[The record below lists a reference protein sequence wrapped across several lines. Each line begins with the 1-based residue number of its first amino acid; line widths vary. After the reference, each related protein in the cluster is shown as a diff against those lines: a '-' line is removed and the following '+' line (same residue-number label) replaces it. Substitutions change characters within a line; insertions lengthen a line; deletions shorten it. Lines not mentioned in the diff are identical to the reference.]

1 MKKLISILIAL
12 VLMASMLTA
21 LISCGGNEDDT
32 DDSGYTAPYDS
43 YSVTVSYVHF
53 NTVSSIYS
61 YGKTSKADFD
71 SYVDIADEL
80 LEKYHQ
86 LFDIYYEYSGVNNLK
101 TINRNAG
108 KSAVEVAPELID
120 FLLYCKE
127 LYTKTNGKTN
137 VMLGSVLK
145 IWHDCRESAESDFG
159 YLNPEYLPGEA
170 ELEAANEHTSIDALV
185 IDREAGTVYISDPK
199 ASLDVGAIG
208 KGYATQKLY
217 EKLISLGADSM
228 VLNIGGNIRTIGVKP
243 NGEEWVTGVTN
254 PDRDSDE
261 TIACRVKI
269 GDTSIVTSG
278 DYERYFYAG
287 ETKYHHI
294 IDPDTL
300 MPAAYFPSVTI
311 FTSDSGL
318 ADALSTALF
327 CMSYEDGIALIKTF
341 EGVEALWITYDGEIL
356 HTDGVQLAS

>member
-1 MKKLISILIAL
+1 MKRIISILLAL
-12 VLMASMLTA
+12 MLMASVLTA
-21 LISCGGNEDDT
+21 FVSCGGNEDDT
-32 DDSGYTAPYDS
+32 DSSDYTAPYDS
-43 YSVTVSYVHF
+43 YSATVSYVHF
-53 NTVSSIYS
+53 NTVSTIYS

-101 TINRNAG
+101 TINKNAG
-108 KSAVEVAPELID
+108 KSAVEVDPELID

-145 IWHDCRESAESDFG
+145 IWHDCREDAEGDFG
-159 YLNPEYLPGEA
+159 YLNPELLPTKT
-170 ELEAANEHTSIDALV
+170 ELEAANEHTSIDSLI
-185 IDREAGTVYISDPK
+185 IDKEAGTVYISDPK

-217 EKLISLGADSM
+217 DKLVSLGADSM
-228 VLNIGGNIRTIGVKP
+228 ALNIGGNIHTIGVKP
-243 NGEEWVTGVTN
+243 NGDNWVTGITN

-261 TIACRVKI
+261 TLACRVSV

-287 ETKYHHI
+287 DKKYHHV
-294 IDPDTL
+294 IDPATL
-300 MPAAYFPSVTI
+300 MPAEYFPSVSI

-327 CMSYEDGIALIKTF
+327 CMSYEDGLALVKTF
-341 EGVEALWITYDGEIL
+341 ENVEVLWICYDGTIL
-356 HTDGVQLAS
+356 HTDGVQLA